1 VHFFNRFIWHAGCK
15 IASLKEENHM
25 FKAARKLS
33 FLALILMIIAA
44 CNLPSNATP
53 TEDPNAV
60 FTAAALTVQAQLTQS
75 APFST
80 PTLPLPAAT
89 NTSVSVSFPTL
100 PASTLPP
107 AASPT
112 AVCDQAAFVKDIN
125 IPDGSQIAPGAAFTK
140 TWRLK
145 NAGVCQWSGYT
156 LVFDSGDLMGAT
168 SPQTIGTV
176 APGQEVDLSVN
187 FTAPTTTGSYRSYWR
202 IRNSSGV
209 LIPVLGGTQGKT
221 FFVDI
226 KVAVVSSGFDLH
238 SRATDANWVG
248 SAGTIT
254 FGGPDTNTNGFA
266 MYRNNQKLEDGSS
279 PAKVLE
285 IFPNMV
291 NDGVM
296 TGLYP
301 AYTVVTGEHFKAKI
315 GFLALSDATCGSGN
329 VKFQLNYKESG
340 VLKPLG
346 EWTDTCDGVLKDI
359 DVDLSSI
366 VGKSVQFALAVLA
379 NGPSTQDM
387 AIWVSP
393 RVAIP

>member
-1 VHFFNRFIWHAGCK
+1 
-15 IASLKEENHM
+15 M

-33 FLALILMIIAA
+33 FLALIIMIIAA

-60 FTAAALTVQAQLTQS
+60 FTAAALTVQAQLTQA
-75 APFST
+75 APFRT
-80 PTLPLPAAT
+80 PTLPPPAAT
-89 NTSVSVSFPTL
+89 NTSVSFPTL

-112 AVCDQAAFVKDIN
+112 SVCDQATFVKDIN

-145 NAGVCQWSGYT
+145 NAGVCTWSGYT
-156 LVFDSGDLMGAT
+156 LVFDSGDVMGST

-176 APGQEVDLSVN
+176 SPGQEVDLSVN
-187 FTAPTTTGSYRSYWR
+187 FTAPTTAGSYRSYWR

-209 LIPVLGGTQGKT
+209 LIPVLGGTQGKS

-226 KVAVVSSGFDLH
+226 KVTVASSGFDLH
-238 SRATDANWVG
+238 SRAPDANWVSG
-248 SAGTIT
+248 ISTLT
-254 FGGPDTNTNGFA
+254 FGGPDTDTNGFA

-279 PAKVLE
+279 PAKILE
-285 IFPNMV
+285 TYPQWTT
-291 NDGVM
+291 DGVI
-296 TGLYP
+296 TGSYP
-301 AYTVVTGEHFKAKI
+301 AYTVVSGEHFKAKI
-315 GFLALSDATCGSGN
+315 GFLALSDGTCGTGN
-329 VKFQLNYKESG
+329 AKFQLNYKEAG
-340 VLKPLG
+340 VTKPLAA
-346 EWTDTCDGVLKDI
+346 WADTCDGTLQDV

-366 VGKSVQFALAVLA
+366 AGKSVQFVLAVLA
-379 NGPSTQDM
+379 NGPASQDM
-387 AIWVSP
+387 AVWVSP

>member
-1 VHFFNRFIWHAGCK
+1 MLKVARNL
-15 IASLKEENHM
+15 SL
-25 FKAARKLS
+25 
-33 FLALILMIIAA
+33 LIIIILIVAA
-44 CNLPSNATP
+44 CNLPSKATP

-80 PTLPLPAAT
+80 PTLPFPAAT
-89 NTSVSVSFPTL
+89 NTSVSFPTL
-100 PASTLPP
+100 PVSTLPP

-112 AVCDQAAFVKDIN
+112 SVCDQAAFVKDIN

-140 TWRLK
+140 TWRLR
-145 NAGVCQWSGYT
+145 NAGVCTWSGYT
-156 LVFDSGDLMGAT
+156 LVFDHGDVMGST

-176 APGQEVDLSVN
+176 PPGQEVDLSAN
-187 FTAPTTTGSYRSYWR
+187 FTAPTSAGSYRSYWR
-202 IRNSSGV
+202 IKNSSGV
-209 LIPVLGGTQGKT
+209 FVPVLGGTQGQS

-226 KVAVVSSGFDLH
+226 KVAVISSGFDLH

-248 SAGTIT
+248 SAGTVT
-254 FGGPDTNTNGFA
+254 FGGPETDTNGFA

-279 PAKVLE
+279 PSKVLE
-285 IFPNMV
+285 IYPQMV
-291 NDGVM
+291 TDGVM

-301 AYTVVTGEHFKAKI
+301 TYTVVTGEHFKAKI
-315 GFLALSDATCGSGN
+315 GFLALSDGTCGAGN

-366 VGKSVQFALAVLA
+366 VGKNVQFALAVLA
-379 NGPSTQDM
+379 NGAATQDM
-387 AIWVSP
+387 AVWVTP